1 MPDTVVYLKEDD
13 SIFFGKGDFD
23 ITDVLSGGEA
33 PAPGGDGSSPILF
46 SCTDPVTVENT
57 GAATTLIGDGEGTLD
72 IAASTWDAGQVIA
85 FKFSGK
91 YTTKDSAAG
100 NVDFLVYIG
109 SSLTLT
115 VTVPMPDAQ
124 PEMYWELES
133 AFTRISE
140 GASGTVVGHATVK
153 VYVQDGTT
161 VERAAFTSSPTT
173 VSSTAGQTPNVE
185 VDWVTGDADNSIT
198 QHIGLIEHLEIRS

>member
-1 MPDTVVYLKEDD
+1 MPDTVVYLKEDE
-13 SIFFGKGDFD
+13 SIFFGKGDFN
-23 ITDVLSGGEA
+23 ITDVLAGG
-33 PAPGGDGSSPILF
+33 GGGGGGGTGTDPILF
-46 SCTDPVTVENT
+46 SCTDPVTVAST

-72 IAASTWDAGQVIA
+72 IAASTWDAGQVIT
-85 FKFSGK
+85 FKFSGH
-91 YTTKDSAAG
+91 YTTMDSAAG
-100 NVDFLVYIG
+100 NLDFVVDIG
-109 SSLTLT
+109 GSLTLT

-124 PEMYWELES
+124 PEMFWQLDA

-140 GASGTVVGHATVK
+140 GASGTVVGHAKVK
-153 VYVQDGTT
+153 LYVQDGTT

-185 VDWVTGDADNSIT
+185 VDWVTADADNSIT